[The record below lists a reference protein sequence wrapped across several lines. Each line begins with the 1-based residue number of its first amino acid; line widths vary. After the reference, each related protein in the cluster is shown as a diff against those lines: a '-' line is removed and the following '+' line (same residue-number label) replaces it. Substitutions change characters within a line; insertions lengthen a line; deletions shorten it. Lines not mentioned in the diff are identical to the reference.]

1 MAEERKHALLSASS
15 AKRWINCPPSARLS
29 EAFPESTSDYA
40 EEGTLAHDICELKLR
55 KLFIEPGMPE
65 KTFKTA
71 HNQLKEHG
79 QYDPEMERYTDEYVD
94 YIQKI
99 AYSYPVPPKIVIEK
113 EVHYGHV
120 ARDGYGFSDCIIL
133 SGTDCHVVD
142 FKYGKGI
149 TVSAEENPQMM
160 LYAVGAIAEY
170 GIVFPVER
178 VILHIV
184 QPRTKNFSRWELSA
198 SQLQTWSEQTVK
210 PAAELA
216 WEGKGDFRQGS
227 WCDDCFCPAAGT
239 CRFRMEENMAALQ
252 KHTDPI
258 TGKMIPAE
266 LLTNGEIGSILP
278 FLEFA
283 APWIKKVR
291 AAALDKLLAD
301 EDVPGWKLVEG
312 RSNRE
317 LPDPDK
323 AYAALVE
330 AGYKKALFYERIPVT
345 LTEAEKLINKDAFNT
360 ILMPFIV
367 KPKGK
372 PTLAPKGDKRPP
384 YQKDTTPQE
393 DFGGENQ
400 YKEEEKT
407 C

>member
-1 MAEERKHALLSASS
+1 
-15 AKRWINCPPSARLS
+15 
-29 EAFPESTSDYA
+29 
-40 EEGTLAHDICELKLR
+40 
-55 KLFIEPGMPE
+55 
-65 KTFKTA
+65 
-71 HNQLKEHG
+71 
-79 QYDPEMERYTDEYVD
+79 
-94 YIQKI
+94 
-99 AYSYPVPPKIVIEK
+99 
-113 EVHYGHV
+113 
-120 ARDGYGFSDCIIL
+120 
-133 SGTDCHVVD
+133 
-142 FKYGKGI
+142 
-149 TVSAEENPQMM
+149 
-160 LYAVGAIAEY
+160 
-170 GIVFPVER
+170 
-178 VILHIV
+178 
-184 QPRTKNFSRWELSA
+184 
-198 SQLQTWSEQTVK
+198 
-210 PAAELA
+210 
-216 WEGKGDFRQGS
+216 
-227 WCDDCFCPAAGT
+227 
-239 CRFRMEENMAALQ
+239 MAALQ

-345 LTEAEKLINKDAFNT
+345 LTEAEKLINKDDYNT